1 MFDATEISGTV
12 EKDDYKARMPD
23 LRAQLVGA
31 QFHLKNAGAPVLIV
45 TTTLSEQRGFGSV
58 YGMTPGSVLVQTLAR
73 TPITEGVK
81 AHSIIPVRGDGPI
94 EIGDDGVVQ
103 YKSAHIEGVESEYIV
118 RSGHSTQADPH
129 TIEEVRRILLLHWA
143 ESCTKRGNCGQAP
156 ARPPLIASKSR

>member
-1 MFDATEISGTV
+1 VRLPGNILKATSEV
-12 EKDDYKARMPD
+12 
-23 LRAQLVGA
+23 LAQRDGA
-31 QFHLKNAGAPVLIV
+31 ATMLTGQP
-45 TTTLSEQRGFGSV
+45 GFGSV
-58 YGMTPGSVLVQTLAR
+58 YGMTPGSMLVQMLAE

-143 ESCTKRGNCGQAP
+143 ESCTKRGNCGLAP
-156 ARPPLIASKSR
+156 GRPPLIASKSR